1 MASAQKEFT
10 VLDRWKTCGKHVET
24 VQMALQSERLE
35 TPWTALESLNRLHYW
50 NEVPWGDNQDCP
62 RFNEFLQ

>member
-10 VLDRWKTCGKHVET
+10 VLGRWKTCGKHVENMWKTCGKHVET

-35 TPWTALESLNRLHYW
+35 TPWTALESLNRLHY
-50 NEVPWGDNQDCP
+50 
-62 RFNEFLQ
+62 

>member
-35 TPWTALESLNRLHYW
+35 TPWTALESLNRLHY
-50 NEVPWGDNQDCP
+50 
-62 RFNEFLQ
+62 